1 MNTRN
6 EAANTLILA
15 LFLFIALAITGGPL
29 GEPMI
34 ENADY
39 IGLAILIG
47 VGVVTL
53 ILYLD

>member
-39 IGLAILIG
+39 VGLAILIG